1 MAFERTSSGNWF
13 HSINHPNPS
22 SRLIS
27 NGNRHRQRSS
37 CKLRKKKM
45 LKFGCTFLLLLCC
58 ESNSDFCCY
67 RKMDE
72 DKLNFIYLYFLCL
85 TIQQL
90 HFILFFSMNID
101 IIFFSR
107 SDWTNLLILIS
118 IEENYTMNLKLNLN
132 IKYRCTLFVY

>member
-1 MAFERTSSGNWF
+1 
-13 HSINHPNPS
+13 
-22 SRLIS
+22 
-27 NGNRHRQRSS
+27 
-37 CKLRKKKM
+37 
-45 LKFGCTFLLLLCC
+45 
-58 ESNSDFCCY
+58 
-67 RKMDE
+67 MDE

-90 HFILFFSMNID
+90 HFILFFSMNIIFFNKYID

-107 SDWTNLLILIS
+107 SSWTNLLILIS